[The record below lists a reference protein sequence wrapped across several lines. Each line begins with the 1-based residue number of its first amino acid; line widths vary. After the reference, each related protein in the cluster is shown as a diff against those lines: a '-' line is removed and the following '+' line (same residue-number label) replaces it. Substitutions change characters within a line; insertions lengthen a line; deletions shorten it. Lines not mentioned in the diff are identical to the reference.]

1 MKGMKVLFLNYEY
14 PPLGGGAANAT
25 AYLLAE
31 FAKFPDMEVHLVTS
45 AVGKHLEQTE
55 LGHGIFIHRLPI
67 GKNPENFHKQSMGD
81 MLAYSWRS
89 FLFTCRLIR
98 RQETAFDVTLAFFSV
113 PCGFLALL
121 LKVLFGLPYVV
132 ALRGSD
138 VPGYNPKY
146 TTLYVFL
153 RPIIRLIW
161 NQSARVVANSD
172 GLRDLARETNM
183 EQVFDVIPNGVDTE
197 RFFPAA
203 EKRPRDEYIITPGAS
218 RITERKGL
226 KYLVEAVSMLLPR
239 YPQLR
244 LKILGDGNGRVGLE
258 NLVKT
263 KALDTAVT
271 FIGRVPR
278 EATLGYYQ
286 ESSIFVLP
294 SLNEGM
300 SNALLEALA
309 SGLPVVTTNTG
320 GTKELVREGENGI
333 IIPFRSSEKIAEA
346 IEFFLLHPEQQA
358 AFGQESRRRAVVQG
372 WNRVAGQFRDILLE
386 AYQCKKV

>member
-55 LGHGIFIHRLPI
+55 LGPGIFVYRLPI
-67 GKNPENFHKQSMGD
+67 GKNPENLHKQSMGD

-98 RQETAFDVTLAFFSV
+98 RQETPFDVTLAFFGV

-121 LKVLFGLPYVV
+121 FQVLFGLPYVV

-138 VPGYNPKY
+138 VPGYNLKY

-153 RPIIRLIW
+153 RPIIRFIW
-161 NQSARVVANSD
+161 NQAARVVANSD
-172 GLRDLARETNM
+172 GLRDLARETSM
-183 EQVFDVIPNGVDTE
+183 KQVFDIIPNGVDTE

-226 KYLVEAVSMLLPR
+226 KYLVEAVAILLPR

-244 LKILGDGNGRVGLE
+244 LKILGDGNGRAELE
-258 NLVKT
+258 KLVRA
-263 KALDTAVT
+263 KALETVVT

-278 EATLGYYQ
+278 EATREYYQ

-309 SGLPVVTTNTG
+309 SGLPVVTTDTG
-320 GTKELVREGENGI
+320 GTKELVREGGNGI

-358 AFGQESRRRAVVQG
+358 VFGQESRQRAVAQG
-372 WNRVAGQFRDILLE
+372 WNRVAGQFRDMLLE
-386 AYQCKKV
+386 AYQRKRV

>member
-55 LGHGIFIHRLPI
+55 LGPGIFVYRLPI
-67 GKNPENFHKQSMGD
+67 GKNPENLHKQSMGD

-98 RQETAFDVTLAFFSV
+98 RQETPFNVTLAFFGV

-138 VPGYNPKY
+138 VPGYNLKY

-153 RPIIRLIW
+153 RPIIRFIW

-172 GLRDLARETNM
+172 GLRDLARETSM
-183 EQVFDVIPNGVDTE
+183 KQIFDVIPNGVDTE

-203 EKRPRDEYIITPGAS
+203 DKRPRDEYIITPGAS

-226 KYLVEAVSMLLPR
+226 KYLVEAVAILLPR

-258 NLVKT
+258 NLVRT
-263 KALDTAVT
+263 KALETVVT

-278 EATLGYYQ
+278 EATREYYQ

-309 SGLPVVTTNTG
+309 SGLPVVTTDTG

-333 IIPFRSSEKIAEA
+333 IIPFRSAEKIAEA

-358 AFGQESRRRAVVQG
+358 VFGQESRRRAVAQG
-372 WNRVAGQFRDILLE
+372 WNRVAGQFRDMLLE
-386 AYQCKKV
+386 AYQRKRV